1 MIKQE
6 VKITF
11 ATRKLGN
18 VIVIRMSEGTFV
30 MNAQKIIM
38 AFQLVNLV
46 VATRKEA
53 RMMLVTLIVEIVIVC
68 QMLLEEHVPNVNV
81 IISDLLQIVKV
92 HTYLSL

>member
-18 VIVIRMSEGTFV
+18 VIVIRMFEGTFV

-53 RMMLVTLIVEIVIVC
+53 KMMLVTSIVEIVIVC
-68 QMLLEEHVPNVNV
+68 QMLVVKHVTNVNV
-81 IISDLLQIVKV
+81 IILELLQIVKV